1 MSELSQ
7 RSDLP
12 RSLKQKGG
20 VDRFVLLGLSTIMV
34 AVVLIVVDIW
44 REHNKALDNAY
55 QNLENLARIADGQVT
70 NSLRAVAI
78 SLQDIAHEVE
88 RPLMQAEADDL
99 HLFLKA
105 RASAFPEVN
114 HFSVTDTA
122 GIIRFSSLA
131 EIEGFDASQRPYFL
145 AAREAGPEAM
155 ITTPPTLTTRGNL
168 AIFAARGFGNGA
180 DIGRL
185 DGVVLA
191 SLLPSYFSARLAS
204 LLSSPD
210 AFAALIGPEGRIL
223 AREPHLEALV
233 GEDTSERSNVIEHRD
248 SGKQV
253 SRVRENPSLDGHDR
267 LIVLRN
273 VEQGNMLISVSRTTT
288 EVLAE
293 WRQSSIVK
301 TLAGLG
307 FVILILL
314 IMARLRRRDREVLA
328 ARDFAENLIESANV
342 MVLGLDQHGAI
353 LIFNEAAERLTGYS
367 RDEVKGKHW
376 HTLMSGD
383 VAALPLPDAPQSQQS
398 MLLTR
403 DNQERIISWRNSFFE
418 PEEYVVS
425 QVSFGIDITAQ
436 IHADTV
442 MREAREAAESASRM
456 KSEFVAN
463 MSHEIRTPMTAIM
476 GLGHLLEHTEMSPSQ
491 RDYVHKISIAAR
503 ALLAVLNDI
512 LDYSKVEA
520 GKMELN
526 PEDFNLDELL
536 STLATVVSTTAEK
549 KDIEVLFRVNPE
561 VPHYLWGDDLRLQ
574 QVLTNLLGNAIKFT
588 EKGQVVL
595 EVNQVSADDDDFML
609 EFRITDT
616 GIGMSEAQKLS
627 LFRAFQ
633 QGDASTT
640 RRFGGTGLGLAISQR
655 LVKLLGGNISV
666 ESEEGKGSCFAF
678 SVPVKKQKNGQE
690 APLGPPLVGAYRTLV
705 VDDNDLAREALA
717 ETCRRLEWEVTT
729 AASGEEAVALHQAAR
744 DAGKPFEVVLLDW
757 RMPGLDGLEAAT
769 RMRSGQSAEDPMIV
783 LVVTAYSREMILH
796 QTDND
801 ILDGIISKPATP
813 SLLRAALAQQL
824 PVEPSGRV
832 MRLAGLRL
840 LVAED
845 NPINQEVARDILEQE
860 GAKVIVATTGRE
872 AVDILTTEAT
882 LPDAVLMD
890 VQMPEMD
897 GLEATRRLRKDA
909 RFSRLPI
916 VAMTAN
922 VLESDREECF
932 QAGMNTHLAKPLDV
946 EQMVATL
953 LDVTG
958 HTPKEALLNADE
970 ADAEPE
976 SGIPGIDQKAALQ
989 RLGGKKPLLW
999 KLLHSLVND
1008 FAEAPDEVEADLA
1021 KGRPEEALQRLHA
1034 LRGAAGNLGANA
1046 IAAATFNAE
1055 AAIKEGSTS
1064 ETAKALEALWHQLD
1078 ITFPAIRECLT
1089 QRDPESPAGAGVT
1102 VTHEQ
1107 VAKLQALLERNDFS
1121 ALDLFNRLR
1130 PALAGKLN
1138 AKQLG
1143 QLDAAMSQL
1152 DYPLASRILA
1162 SVVTADETSG
1172 DDT

>member
-1 MSELSQ
+1 MSECSQ
-7 RSDLP
+7 RS
-12 RSLKQKGG
+12 SLHRPTRQKGG
-20 VDRFVLLGLSTIMV
+20 VDRFLLLGLGAIITAIG
-34 AVVLIVVDIW
+34 LIGVDIW
-44 REHNKALDNAY
+44 REHEKTLDNAY

-70 NSLRAVAI
+70 NSLRAVAL

-88 RPLMQAEADDL
+88 RPLTQAEAHDL
-99 HLFLKA
+99 SLFLKA

-114 HFSVTDTA
+114 HFSITDA
-122 GIIRFSSLA
+122 QGIISFSSLPDV
-131 EIEGFDASQRPYFL
+131 EGFDASQRPYFL
-145 AAREAGPEAM
+145 GAQEAGPGTM
-155 ITTPPTLTTRGNL
+155 ITTPPTQTVNGNL
-168 AIFAARGFGNGA
+168 IVFAARGFSSNGA
-180 DIGRL
+180 DDGDL

-191 SLLPSYFSARLAS
+191 SLLPSYFAARLAS
-204 LLSSPD
+204 LHSSPD
-210 AFAALIGPEGRIL
+210 AFAAIIGPEGQIL
-223 AREPHLEALV
+223 AREPHVEALI
-233 GEDTSERSNVIEHRD
+233 GKDTSQRPNVVEHRA
-248 SGKQV
+248 SENQV
-253 SRVRENPSLDGHDR
+253 SRVRENPSIDGYDR
-267 LIVLRN
+267 LMVLRS
-273 VEQGNMLISVSRTTT
+273 VEQGDMLIAISRTTT
-288 EVLAE
+288 DVLAE
-293 WRQSSIVK
+293 WRQDSIAK

-307 FVILILL
+307 FVVLILV
-314 IMARLRRRDREVLA
+314 IMARLRRRDRELLA

-342 MVLGLDQHGAI
+342 MVLGLDQGGHI
-353 LIFNEAAERLTGYS
+353 RIFNESAERLTGYS
-367 RDEVKGKHW
+367 RDEVIGQHW
-376 HTLMSGD
+376 NTLISESD
-383 VAALPLPDAPQSQQS
+383 ATLHLPDAPQSQQS
-398 MLLTR
+398 TLLTR

-418 PEEYVVS
+418 PEEYAVS
-425 QVSFGIDITAQ
+425 RVSFGIDITAQ
-436 IHADTV
+436 IHADTA
-442 MREAREAAESASRM
+442 MREAREAAEAASRM

-476 GLGHLLEHTEMSPSQ
+476 GLGHLLEHTEMSPAQ

-503 ALLAVLNDI
+503 ALLAILNDI

-549 KDIEVLFRVNPE
+549 KDIEVLFRVSPE

-595 EVNQVSADDDDFML
+595 EVNQLSADEDDLVL

-616 GIGMSEAQKLS
+616 GIGMSEAQKS
-627 LFRAFQ
+627 NLFHAFQ

-655 LVKLLGGNISV
+655 LVKLLGGMIGV
-666 ESEEGKGSCFAF
+666 ESEAGKGSCFAF
-678 SVPVKKQKNGQE
+678 TVPLKKPKDGQA
-690 APLGPPLVGAYRTLV
+690 APLGPPLVGAYRALV
-705 VDDNDLAREALA
+705 VDDNDLARDALA

-729 AASGEEAVALHQAAR
+729 ASSGEEAVALHQAAQ

-769 RMRSGQSAEDPMIV
+769 RMRSGQTAEDPMIV
-783 LVVTAYSREMILH
+783 LVVTAYSREMIL
-796 QTDND
+796 QQADND
-801 ILDGIISKPATP
+801 TLDGIISKPATP

-824 PVEPSGRV
+824 PVEPQGKL
-832 MRLAGLRL
+832 MRLTGLHL

-860 GAKVIVATTGRE
+860 GAAVIVATTGRE
-872 AVDILTTEAT
+872 AVDILSMEAT

-909 RFSRLPI
+909 RFARLPI

-922 VLESDREECF
+922 VLESDREECRK
-932 QAGMNTHLAKPLDV
+932 AGMNDHLAKPLDI
-946 EQMVATL
+946 EKMVAKL
-953 LDVTG
+953 LEVTG
-958 HTPKEALLNADE
+958 RTPGEAPSAGIETEHGN
-970 ADAEPE
+970 
-976 SGIPGIDQKAALQ
+976 IPGIDQKTALK

-999 KLLHSLVND
+999 KLLQRLVDD
-1008 FAEAPDEVEADLA
+1008 FSDVANEVEADLA
-1021 KGRPEEALQRLHA
+1021 ASRTKEALQRLHA

-1046 IAAATFNAE
+1046 IAAAALKAE
-1055 AAIKEGSTS
+1055 ATIKEEGNTKMA
-1064 ETAKALEALWHQLD
+1064 EALEALWHQLET
-1078 ITFPAIRECLT
+1078 TFPAIRERLA
-1089 QRDPESPAGAGVT
+1089 RHEPEPPAKESVKSED
-1102 VTHEQ
+1102 VE
-1107 VAKLQALLERNDFS
+1107 KLQALLERNDFS

-1130 PALAGKLN
+1130 PALAGKLDAN
-1138 AKQLG
+1138 RLG

-1162 SVVTADETSG
+1162 GVATADEVTG
-1172 DDT
+1172 D

>member
-1 MSELSQ
+1 MSERSQ
-7 RSDLP
+7 HSDHQSPL
-12 RSLKQKGG
+12 RQKGG
-20 VDRFVLLGLSTIMV
+20 VDRFLLLGMSAIIV
-34 AVVLIVVDIW
+34 AVGLIAVDIW
-44 REHNKALDNAY
+44 REHSKAVNNAY

-70 NSLRAVAI
+70 NSLRAVAL
-78 SLQDIAHEVE
+78 SLQDISHEVE
-88 RPLMQAEADDL
+88 RPLTQVEAGDL
-99 HLFLKA
+99 RLFLKA
-105 RASAFPEVN
+105 RSSAFPEVN
-114 HFSVTDTA
+114 HFSVTDA
-122 GIIRFSSLA
+122 GGLIRFSSLA
-131 EIEGFDASQRPYFL
+131 DLEGFDASQRPYFL
-145 AAREAGPEAM
+145 AVRDAGPGTM
-155 ITTPPTLTTRGNL
+155 ITTPPTLTKNGNL
-168 AIFAARGFGNGA
+168 VVFAARGFSNDGA
-180 DIGRL
+180 DNRNL

-191 SLLPSYFSARLAS
+191 SLLPNYFAARLAS

-223 AREPHLEALV
+223 AREPRIDALI
-233 GEDTSERSNVIEHRD
+233 GEDISERPNVMEHRASD
-248 SGKQV
+248 KPV
-253 SRVRENPSLDGHDR
+253 SRVRETPSLDGYDR
-267 LIVLRN
+267 FIVLRS
-273 VEQGNMLISVSRTTT
+273 VEQSDMLITVSRTAT

-293 WRQSSIVK
+293 WRQNSIIK
-301 TLAGLG
+301 ALAGLG
-307 FVILILL
+307 FVILILV
-314 IMARLRRRDREVLA
+314 IMARLRRRDRELLA

-342 MVLGLDQHGAI
+342 MVVGLDQGGRI
-353 LIFNEAAERLTGYS
+353 FIFNEAAERLTGYS
-367 RDEVKGKHW
+367 RDEVTGKHW
-376 HTLMSGD
+376 NTLIPGD
-383 VAALPLPDAPQSQQS
+383 DAALHLPDTPQSQQS
-398 MLLTR
+398 TLLTR
-403 DNQERIISWRNSFFE
+403 DKQARIISWRNSFFT
-418 PEEYVVS
+418 PDEYAVS

-436 IHADTV
+436 IHADKA
-442 MREAREAAESASRM
+442 MREAREAAEAASRM

-476 GLGHLLEHTEMSPSQ
+476 GLGHLLEHTEMSPAQ

-503 ALLAVLNDI
+503 ALLAILNDI

-536 STLATVVSTTAEK
+536 STLATVVSSTAEK
-549 KDIEVLFRVNPE
+549 KDIEVLFRVSPE
-561 VPHYLWGDDLRLQ
+561 VSHYLWGDDLRLQ

-595 EVNQVSADDDDFML
+595 EVSQFSADDDDLML

-616 GIGMSEAQKLS
+616 GIGMSEEQRTN

-678 SVPVKKQKNGQE
+678 IVPLKKQKEGQGV
-690 APLGPPLVGAYRTLV
+690 PLGPPLVGAYRTLV

-717 ETCRRLEWEVTT
+717 ETCRRLEWDVTT
-729 AASGEEAVALHQAAR
+729 AASGEEAVALHEAAR
-744 DAGKPFEVVLLDW
+744 DAGTPFEVVLLDW

-783 LVVTAYSREMILH
+783 LVVTAYSREMII
-796 QTDND
+796 QQADND

-832 MRLAGLRL
+832 MRLAGLHL

-860 GAKVIVATTGRE
+860 GAEVIVATTGRE
-872 AVDILTTEAT
+872 AVDILCMEAI

-922 VLESDREECF
+922 VLQSDRDECF
-932 QAGMNTHLAKPLDV
+932 KAGMNDHLAKPLDV
-946 EQMVATL
+946 DQMVTKI

-958 HTPKEALLNADE
+958 HTPNDTVLSVSD
-970 ADAEPE
+970 ADAEPD
-976 SGIPGIDQKAALQ
+976 SRIPGIDQQAALK

-999 KLLHSLVND
+999 KLLHNLVND
-1008 FAEAPDEVEADLA
+1008 FAEIPDEVNTDLA
-1021 KGRPEEALQRLHA
+1021 EGHTEKALQRLHA
-1034 LRGAAGNLGANA
+1034 LKGAAGNLGANA
-1046 IAAATFNAE
+1046 IAAAALKAE
-1055 AAIKEGSTS
+1055 TAIKENGKA
-1064 ETAKALEALWHQLD
+1064 ETAKALEALRYQLA

-1089 QRDPESPAGAGVT
+1089 QREPEAPAGVGVT
-1102 VTHEQ
+1102 QEDVT
-1107 VAKLQALLERNDFS
+1107 KLQALLEDNDFS
-1121 ALDLFNRLR
+1121 ALDMFNRLR
-1130 PALAGKLN
+1130 PALVGKLGAN
-1138 AKQLG
+1138 QLG

-1162 SVVTADETSG
+1162 SVITADEASG
-1172 DDT
+1172 DET